1 MRKRITSLLLVLA
14 LCLTLLPTAA
24 LAEEASSTVQETR
37 DSTEAGDGYTIEE
50 DTAVQTGTGAA
61 ATGEVCRISS
71 ADDLEAFRKRVNGGE
86 SSLNAVLVKDVS
98 RNKNSARE
106 SITGYTGVFDGN
118 GHTITLSV
126 GVRGA
131 NSALFGS
138 IASGGTVQDL
148 TVQIYD
154 SRGYSSSETG
164 SVAYS
169 NAGTILR
176 CHALS
181 WLGDK
186 NIGGIVYKNESTG
199 LVKDCRVGKLIL
211 RNSSENLVGG
221 IAYINNGTIKN
232 CYAYDELRRWT
243 SKDDNTS
250 IQLPSSTAIV
260 RTNNG
265 TVENCYY

>member
-1 MRKRITSLLLVLA
+1 MRKRITSLFLVLA

-24 LAEEASSTVQETR
+24 LAEEASSAAQGTQ
-37 DSTEAGDGYTIEE
+37 DSTEVGDGYTIEE

-71 ADDLEAFRKRVNGGE
+71 ADDLEAFSKRVNGGE

-98 RNKNSARE
+98 RNENYSWT

-118 GHTITLSV
+118 GHTITLRV
-126 GVRGA
+126 GGSGA
-131 NSALFGS
+131 NNALFGS

-148 TVQIYD
+148 TVQIY
-154 SRGYSSSETG
+154 SWTGNSSSETG

-186 NIGGIVYKNESTG
+186 NIGGIVYENESTG
-199 LVKDCRVGKLIL
+199 LV
-211 RNSSENLVGG
+211 
-221 IAYINNGTIKN
+221 
-232 CYAYDELRRWT
+232 
-243 SKDDNTS
+243 
-250 IQLPSSTAIV
+250 
-260 RTNNG
+260 
-265 TVENCYY
+265 